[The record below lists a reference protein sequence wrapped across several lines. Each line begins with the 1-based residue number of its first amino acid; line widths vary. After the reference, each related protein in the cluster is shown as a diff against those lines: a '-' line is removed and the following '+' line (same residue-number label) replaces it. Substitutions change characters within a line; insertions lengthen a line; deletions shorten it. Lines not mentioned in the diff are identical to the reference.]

1 MLHALRDGRMTRM
14 PATLVLL
21 AVAAGVGITALLG
34 AATATVSA
42 TSPVAAEAPAK
53 AAPRPPMA
61 ATAAPNHGRC
71 VGMFLDTTS
80 GGGSMYQMLPR
91 QVPADATNLLIIGEI
106 PCRDQV
112 MAWSSRG
119 TYRVFEVGAVQFLAS
134 PMPPCPKGDYYVW
147 IEFPK

>member
-1 MLHALRDGRMTRM
+1 MLDALRDGRITRK
-14 PATLVLL
+14 PATLALL
-21 AVAAGVGITALLG
+21 AAAAGVGITALLG
-34 AATATVSA
+34 AATSGTAPVPATNPTSA
-42 TSPVAAEAPAK
+42 ST
-53 AAPRPPMA
+53 R
-61 ATAAPNHGRC
+61 TTQPNHGRC

-91 QVPADATNLLIIGEI
+91 QVPADATNLLIIGDI

-119 TYRVFEVGAVQFLAS
+119 TYRVFEDGAIQFLAS

>member
-21 AVAAGVGITALLG
+21 AAAAGVGITALLG
-34 AATATVSA
+34 AATATAPIAPSA
-42 TSPVAAEAPAK
+42 TA
-53 AAPRPPMA
+53 
-61 ATAAPNHGRC
+61 AAPNHGRC

-119 TYRVFEVGAVQFLAS
+119 TYRVFEDGAVQFLAS

>member
-1 MLHALRDGRMTRM
+1 MQPTTDGSDAMTTDHADGRLPWT
-14 PATLVLL
+14 LL
-21 AVAAGVGITALLG
+21 ALATSAGVGIAVLLG
-34 AATATVSA
+34 ATTAPATA
-42 TSPVAAEAPAK
+42 PI
-53 AAPRPPMA
+53 AAPTK

-106 PCRDQV
+106 PFRDQV

-119 TYRVFEVGAVQFLAS
+119 TYRVFEDGAIQFLAS

>member
-21 AVAAGVGITALLG
+21 AAAAGVGITALLG
-34 AATATVSA
+34 AATATSPAAAAA
-42 TSPVAAEAPAK
+42 TTTT
-53 AAPRPPMA
+53 AAPIALVA

-119 TYRVFEVGAVQFLAS
+119 TYRVFEDGAVQFLAS

>member
-1 MLHALRDGRMTRM
+1 MLQALRDGRMTRM

-21 AVAAGVGITALLG
+21 AAAAGVGITALLG
-34 AATATVSA
+34 AATAT
-42 TSPVAAEAPAK
+42 SPTAA
-53 AAPRPPMA
+53 
-61 ATAAPNHGRC
+61 AAPNHGRC

-119 TYRVFEVGAVQFLAS
+119 TYRVFEDGAVQFLAS